1 MGNFKVKATTISDKD
16 NPDNDEIKL
25 TLNKP
30 TKVNDELDTNQ
41 EDMDRLIQPY
51 LSFDDDDEETK
62 GDFEVNEEP

>member
-1 MGNFKVKATTISDKD
+1 VGNFKVKPTTISEKD
-16 NPDNDEIKL
+16 NPDDDEIGL
-25 TLNKP
+25 TLSKP
-30 TKVNDELDTNQ
+30 NKVNDEMDTNQ

>member
-1 MGNFKVKATTISDKD
+1 VGNFKVKATTISDKD

-25 TLNKP
+25 NLNKP

>member
-1 MGNFKVKATTISDKD
+1 VGNFKVKPTTISEKD
-16 NPDNDEIKL
+16 NPDDDEIGL
-25 TLNKP
+25 TLSKP
-30 TKVNDELDTNQ
+30 TKVNDEMDTNQ

>member
-25 TLNKP
+25 NLNKP

-62 GDFEVNEEP
+62 GDFEVNDEP

>member
-25 TLNKP
+25 ILNKP

>member
-1 MGNFKVKATTISDKD
+1 VGNFKVKATTISDKD

-25 TLNKP
+25 ILNKP

>member
-1 MGNFKVKATTISDKD
+1 VGNFKVKATTISDKD

>member
-1 MGNFKVKATTISDKD
+1 M
-16 NPDNDEIKL
+16 
-25 TLNKP
+25 
-30 TKVNDELDTNQ
+30 DTNQ

>member
-1 MGNFKVKATTISDKD
+1 MGNFKVKPTTISEKD
-16 NPDNDEIKL
+16 NPDDDEVGL
-25 TLNKP
+25 TLSKP
-30 TKVNDELDTNQ
+30 NKVNDEMDTNQ

>member
-1 MGNFKVKATTISDKD
+1 MGNFKVKPTTISEKD
-16 NPDNDEIKL
+16 NPDDDEIGL
-25 TLNKP
+25 TLSKP
-30 TKVNDELDTNQ
+30 NKVNDEMDTNQ

>member
-25 TLNKP
+25 NLNKP